1 MSNLHQFN
9 PGKKSWKMYAN
20 TITSIS
26 GDDLTITPYDGED
39 IILEVSGNGSILFK
53 EDGITYTIADL
64 SNVASSGGSGSVVEA
79 NGGFRSLTTDT
90 NVGTDSISIGYQCG
104 NSSQGTKSIAIGYES
119 GKNIQGGSSI
129 AIGYESGKNI
139 QGGSSIAIG
148 AAGRTNQGSHC
159 VAIGYQCANNY
170 QGQYSIAIGLN
181 SQRVIQNQ
189 QDVVSIGYGSAE
201 LNAKTGSVSVGTYAG
216 QNGGQYSLNLGY
228 YANRQGNHNN
238 TITLN
243 ATGVAVNSTQSDT
256 FVVKPI
262 RNNTGVTNAL
272 FYDTSSGEITYDSAI
287 DMSFQN
293 IDISGS
299 LTFNTNNGQANIL
312 SQSQTELNLFSNSS
326 DTNSYGY
333 IQLNRNSSRHTI
345 IGGEDIIFKVGS
357 TTDDVG
363 TERFKIDNN
372 GDIYITGSLKIDD
385 VEVPTINTNSLS
397 NYTLTSDL
405 QSGNLDLSFNNVD
418 ISGTLKMN
426 NIQSI
431 QDISSGLGEIDVSF
445 VNNTLSIDAKN
456 MLYAT
461 KYFNYTSNV
470 DISNLDVTNFQ
481 NNAQIVINLDN
492 SGTVVFRGS
501 NNGGINNS
509 KINFVYDIS
518 LNNTNSILTLTKLN
532 ENIFL
537 MVSEFK

>member
-1 MSNLHQFN
+1 MTDLHNFN
-9 PGKKSWKMYAN
+9 AGRKSWKMYAN

-53 EDGITYTIADL
+53 EDGITYTMADL

-90 NVGTDSISIGYQCG
+90 NVGTNSISIGYECG
-104 NSSQGTKSIAIGYES
+104 NSSQGTKSIAIGYECGNS
-119 GKNIQGGSSI
+119 SQGTKSI
-129 AIGYESGKNI
+129 AIGG
-139 QGGSSIAIG
+139 
-148 AAGRTNQGSHC
+148 AGRTNQGSHC

-170 QGQYSIAIGLN
+170 QGQNSIAIGPN
-181 SQRVIQNQ
+181 SQRIIQNQ
-189 QDVVSIGYGSAE
+189 QNVVSIGYGSAE

-216 QNGGQYSLNLGY
+216 QTGGQYSLNLGY
-228 YANRQGNHNN
+228 YANQQGNHNN

-262 RNNTGVTNAL
+262 RNATGATNAL
-272 FYDTSSGEITYDSAI
+272 FYDNLTGEITYDSAVA
-287 DMSFQN
+287 S
-293 IDISGS
+293 SG
-299 LTFNTNNGQANIL
+299 
-312 SQSQTELNLFSNSS
+312 
-326 DTNSYGY
+326 
-333 IQLNRNSSRHTI
+333 
-345 IGGEDIIFKVGS
+345 GGDS
-357 TTDDVG
+357 
-363 TERFKIDNN
+363 
-372 GDIYITGSLKIDD
+372 
-385 VEVPTINTNSLS
+385 
-397 NYTLTSDL
+397 
-405 QSGNLDLSFNNVD
+405 SFNNVD

-445 VNNTLSIDAKN
+445 VDNTLSIDAKN

-461 KYFNYTSNV
+461 KYFNYTSSSNV

-492 SGTVVFRGS
+492 SGTVVFKGS